1 MRFTDVKNTYEELF
15 PVVKPKPV
23 RLVETPV
30 GTKTEE
36 ELRKEEHKEN
46 STIVREE
53 PKEEPK
59 EEEEN
64 GHNEPDND
72 ID

>member
-1 MRFTDVKNTYEELF
+1 MRFTDVKNTYEKLF

-53 PKEEPK
+53 PKEE
-59 EEEEN
+59 EEN

-72 ID
+72 IN

>member
-1 MRFTDVKNTYEELF
+1 MRFTDVKSTYEELY
-15 PVVKPKPV
+15 PVVKQKPV

-36 ELRKEEHKEN
+36 ELKKEEHKEN

-53 PKEEPK
+53 LKED
-59 EEEEN
+59 EED
-64 GHNEPDND
+64 GHNEPDNN
-72 ID
+72 IN